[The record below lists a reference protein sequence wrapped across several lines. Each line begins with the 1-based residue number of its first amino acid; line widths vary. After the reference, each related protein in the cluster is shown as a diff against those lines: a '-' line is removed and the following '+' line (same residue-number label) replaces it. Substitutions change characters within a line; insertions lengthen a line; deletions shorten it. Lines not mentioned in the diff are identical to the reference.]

1 MKFELATIV
10 SLILLATSNVEVAA
24 FRVGLNKSDKD
35 NLLNLHRKTRNAL
48 NSPNMK
54 EIYWDDEIAKAAQ
67 EYSEKCVM
75 DGSRFAHD
83 SSNKNKH
90 LGENL
95 AWGTMDDVTRYYKL
109 WEDEKADFDASGQR
123 AKLTS
128 LSYNNKQ
135 IGHYSQIVRASNT
148 KVGCGYNYCKKANR
162 QLLVC
167 KYDVG
172 NILNTEVYALPK
184 KAATAKKGTTTI
196 KKTTTVQKKPANSS
210 ISTNGKCGKENGN
223 TKCPN
228 NECCS
233 QYGYCGT
240 TKAYCD
246 TGCQSAFGRCN
257 ASNATNATKP
267 TTTVAAV
274 VPTTSSQKI
283 STDGKC
289 GKENG
294 NTKCPNNECC
304 SQYGYCGTTKAY
316 CDTGCQSEFGRCNA
330 NNQTKPT
337 TTVAAVVPTTSS
349 QKISTNGKCG
359 KENGNTK
366 CPNNEC
372 CSQYGYCGTTKAYC
386 DTGCQSAFGRCNASN
401 ATNATKPTTTVAAVV
416 PTTSSQKISTDGKCG
431 KENGNTKCPNNECCS
446 QYGYCG
452 TTKAYCGTGCQS
464 EFGRCN
470 ASNANNQTKPTTT
483 VAAVVPTTSSQK
495 ISTDGKCG
503 KENGNTKCPNNE
515 CCSQYGY
522 CGTTNG
528 YCGAGC
534 QSEFGQCG
542 NSDETIPIEDDR
554 ECGEGIGSCGKG
566 FCCSEY
572 GYCGST
578 IDYCG
583 TGCQIGF
590 GNCN

>member
-316 CDTGCQSEFGRCNA
+316 C
-330 NNQTKPT
+330 
-337 TTVAAVVPTTSS
+337 
-349 QKISTNGKCG
+349 
-359 KENGNTK
+359 
-366 CPNNEC
+366 
-372 CSQYGYCGTTKAYC
+372 
-386 DTGCQSAFGRCNASN
+386 
-401 ATNATKPTTTVAAVV
+401 
-416 PTTSSQKISTDGKCG
+416 
-431 KENGNTKCPNNECCS
+431 
-446 QYGYCG
+446 
-452 TTKAYCGTGCQS
+452 GTGCQS